1 MALNFKHLHYFWA
14 LVKEGGVMRAGER
27 LHVTPQTVSGQVAL
41 LEEALG
47 KPLLRK
53 SGRSLTMTETGKMA
67 FAYADEIF
75 SLGEELEGLLRG
87 AGQRRAEF
95 RVGVADAVPKTV
107 AYNLLEPATRL
118 ADPVRLVCREW
129 KLENL
134 LSELALH
141 RLDAVIADV
150 ALPAHSSFRAYS
162 HKLGS
167 SGLTFF
173 AAPAVRRRLKGK
185 FPACLASA
193 PILLPGGDTSIR
205 THLDAWFRQLA
216 IAPTVIGEFDD
227 GALMKAFGSHG
238 QGVFAGPTF
247 LEQEIRSQ
255 YGVEVVGRA
264 PELVEHFFVI
274 SPERRIRHPCVA
286 AITDTARAR
295 LPGA

>member
-1 MALNFKHLHYFWA
+1 MALNYKHLHYFWA
-14 LVKEGGVMRAGER
+14 LVKEGGVAAAGER

-41 LEEALG
+41 LEEAVG

-53 SGRSLTMTETGKMA
+53 AGRSLAMTDVGRTA

-75 SLGEELEGLLRG
+75 SLGEELDGLLRG
-87 AGQRRAEF
+87 SVQRRAEF
-95 RVGVADAVPKTV
+95 RVGVADAVPKSV

-118 ADPVRLVCREW
+118 TEPVRLVCREW

-150 ALPAHSSFRAYS
+150 ALPPHSSFRAFS

-173 AAPAVRRRLKGK
+173 ATSAVRRRLKGRY
-185 FPACLASA
+185 PACLDSA
-193 PILLPGGDTSIR
+193 PMLLPGGDTSIR
-205 THLDAWFRQLA
+205 SHLEAWFRQHA
-216 IAPTVIGEFDD
+216 IVPTVIGEFDD
-227 GALMKAFGSHG
+227 SALMKAFGRHG
-238 QGVFAGPTF
+238 QGVFAAPTF
-247 LEQEIRSQ
+247 LEQEIRAQ
-255 YGVEVVGRA
+255 YHVEVVGRA

-286 AITDTARAR
+286 AITDTARSR
-295 LPGA
+295 LSGP